1 MKKIFMLSILAMIAM
16 FNRQN
21 VCAAASSTGWLHG
34 PSLVAGGGYVAT
46 EVYRLTTPA
55 QTSVT
60 YSATSVYFD
69 RTRDLPDSFEVNNLR
84 YLKAVLMED
93 DVSPNADDQIKTY
106 TCHFEERRLTNCDV
120 EVHGSGN
127 IDSAG
132 DKTVELYLKFL
143 LPYVYGDPSYGTGS
157 FFDYIV
163 SVR

>member
-16 FNRQN
+16 FGSQN
-21 VCAAASSTGWLHG
+21 VCAAASTTGWLHG

-46 EVYRLTTPA
+46 EVYRLTTPT

-60 YSATSVYFD
+60 YSMTSVYFN
-69 RTRDLPDSFEVNNLR
+69 RTANLPSDFVSNDNR
-84 YLKAVLMED
+84 YLKGVLMED
-93 DVSPNADDQIKTY
+93 DASPNADDQIKTY
-106 TCHFEERRLTNCDV
+106 TCHFEGRRLGDCDV
-120 EVHGSGN
+120 SIHGSGN

-143 LPYVYGDPSYGTGS
+143 LPYAYGDPSYGTGS

-163 SVR
+163 SVS